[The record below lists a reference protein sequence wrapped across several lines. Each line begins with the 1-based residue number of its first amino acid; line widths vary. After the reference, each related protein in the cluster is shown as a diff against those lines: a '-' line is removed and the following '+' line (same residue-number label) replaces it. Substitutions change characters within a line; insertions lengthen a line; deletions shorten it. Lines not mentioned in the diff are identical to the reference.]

1 MVDYKTNMGNR
12 LKTQR
17 KKLHMTQE
25 QLAEK
30 LNISVK
36 HYGGVE
42 RGTAGL
48 SLENLIEVS
57 NIFNVSLDYLI
68 KGIDSPSEDTI
79 LFEINQIYQNCPPEK
94 RPYIVELLKLIM
106 KFNSL

>member
-1 MVDYKTNMGNR
+1 MCNLRINMGKR
-12 LKTQR
+12 MKEKR
-17 KKLHMTQE
+17 KSLHLTQE
-25 QLAEK
+25 LMAEK

-57 NIFNVSLDYLI
+57 NILGVGLDYLI
-68 KGIDSPSEDTI
+68 KGEEP
-79 LFEINQIYQNCPPEK
+79 
-94 RPYIVELLKLIM
+94 
-106 KFNSL
+106 